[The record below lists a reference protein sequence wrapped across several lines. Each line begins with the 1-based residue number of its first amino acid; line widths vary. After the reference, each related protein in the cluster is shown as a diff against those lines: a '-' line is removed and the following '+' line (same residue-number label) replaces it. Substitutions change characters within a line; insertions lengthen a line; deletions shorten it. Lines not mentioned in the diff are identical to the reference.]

1 MDKKRLHDSLER
13 LRAEIDR
20 QEDLDDP
27 TNQRLGT
34 LAEDVAALHRG
45 DQAGAPP
52 HSVVQRFEQ
61 EIAGL
66 EATHP
71 SLTLT
76 MTEIVE
82 ILTAAGV

>member
-1 MDKKRLHDSLER
+1 MDKQRLHDALER

-27 TNQRLGT
+27 TSQRLGT

-45 DQAGAPP
+45 DQSGAPP
-52 HSVVQRFEQ
+52 RSVVQRFEQ
-61 EIAGL
+61 EIARL
-66 EATHP
+66 EAAHP
-71 SLTLT
+71 SLTVT

-82 ILTAAGV
+82 ILTAAGI